1 MKDRYEDLIAQ
12 LSFAF
17 SHRLHHRF
25 TSPHHQV
32 QLIDLSL
39 RDVQA
44 LGNQL
49 SILAKSCSDQSWL
62 FTFDGELGSGKTAL
76 IKALARGLGFEEKE
90 VQSPTFSYLMVL
102 EGSTALYHF
111 DLYRMKSCDD
121 FECLG
126 FEEHL
131 DSSGIC
137 CIEWVEKIAQ
147 STILRQR
154 PRLHFALQ
162 FGRLKSL
169 RNICLMLSGTAQRG

>member
-1 MKDRYEDLIAQ
+1 MKDRYEDLIVHV
-12 LSFAF
+12 STAF
-17 SHRLHHRF
+17 SHRLRKCSS
-25 TSPHHQV
+25 SPLHQV
-32 QLIDLSL
+32 QLFDLSL
-39 RDVQA
+39 RDVQT

-49 SILAKSCSDQSWL
+49 SIFAKDCADQSWL
-62 FTFDGELGSGKTAL
+62 FTFDGGLGSGKTAL
-76 IKALARGLGFEEKE
+76 IKALAKGLGFEEKE

-102 EGSTALYHF
+102 QGPTTLYHF
-111 DLYRMKSCDD
+111 DLYRMKSCGD

-147 STILRQR
+147 STLVLQR

-169 RNICLMLSGTAQRG
+169 RNVWLTLHGIAQRG